1 MIVECPACKAS
12 LRLDKNRFAGKR
24 LSLRCPACRQSSQ
37 VDVPADSIATVL
49 VAHGY
54 PKSFDEL
61 RAVLTQDDLTILTC
75 SENDDA
81 IRLLRENPV
90 RILLLDV
97 ALTGSFPFELIEEA
111 RNKSTETPVK
121 IILLPSVYN
130 KTAYKRRPTS
140 LYGADGYLELHHIG
154 DRLLPL
160 LRELCPDLELKEPSA
175 GFYMPAQGE
184 ERSLEEISGGQAA
197 EELARLL
204 IADIALYHQEQID
217 KGVREG
223 DPTLY
228 LNDELVEGRRLLSER
243 IAPAILAQRDFLLQA
258 LEHFADDRRKE
269 LGLQG

>member
-1 MIVECPACKAS
+1 M
-12 LRLDKNRFAGKR
+12 RLDKKRYSGKR
-24 LSLRCPACRQSSQ
+24 LSLRCPACRQSFQ
-37 VDVPADSIATVL
+37 VEVPPDSIATVL
-49 VAHGY
+49 IAHGY

-61 RAVLTQDDLTILTC
+61 RAVLVQDDLTILTC

-81 IRLLRENPV
+81 MRLLRDNPV

-111 RNKSTETPVK
+111 CNKSTEKPVK

-130 KTAYKRRPTS
+130 KTAYKRQPTS
-140 LYGADGYLELHHIG
+140 LYGADAYLELHHIG

-160 LRELCPDLELKEPSA
+160 LRDLCPDLELKEPSA
-175 GFYMPAQGE
+175 GFFKSAQGE
-184 ERSLEEISGGQAA
+184 ERSLEETNGGQAA

-217 KGVREG
+217 QGVKEG

-228 LNDELVEGRRLLSER
+228 LADEITEGRRLLAER
-243 IAPAILAQRDFLLQA
+243 TTPAILEQQDFLLQA
-258 LEHFADDRRKE
+258 LEHFADARRNE
-269 LGLQG
+269 LGIPS

>member
-1 MIVECPACKAS
+1 M
-12 LRLDKNRFAGKR
+12 RLDKKRYSAKR
-24 LSLRCPACRQSSQ
+24 LSLRCPACRQSFK
-37 VDVPADSIATVL
+37 VEVPPDSIATIL

-75 SENDDA
+75 SENDEA
-81 IRLLRENPV
+81 MQLLRDNPI

-111 RNKSTETPVK
+111 RNKSSEMPVK
-121 IILLPSVYN
+121 IVLLPSVYN

-160 LRELCPDLELKEPSA
+160 LRELCPDLELKEPTA
-175 GFYMPAQGE
+175 GFYRSAQGE
-184 ERSLEEISGGQAA
+184 ERSLEESEEGKAA
-197 EELARLL
+197 QELARLL

-217 KGVREG
+217 EGVKEG
-223 DPTLY
+223 DPARY
-228 LNDELVEGRRLLSER
+228 LSAEMTEGRRLLAER
-243 IAPAILAQRDFLLQA
+243 IEPGVLAQRDYLQLA
-258 LEHFADDRRKE
+258 LEHFAEARGKE
-269 LGLQG
+269 LSVTR